1 MIEVFELH
9 GSHAVC
15 CLSDL
20 GLRVLFFEI
29 HIGNPQITF
38 VIQAENNYTLG

>member
-38 VIQAENNYTLG
+38 VIQDENNYTLG